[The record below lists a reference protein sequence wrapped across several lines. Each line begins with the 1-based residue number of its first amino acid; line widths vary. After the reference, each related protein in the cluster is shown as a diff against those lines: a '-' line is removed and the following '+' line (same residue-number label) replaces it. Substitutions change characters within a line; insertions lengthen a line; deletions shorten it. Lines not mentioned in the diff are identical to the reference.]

1 MTNNSDIVRDILFNA
16 YNEIAKRK
24 LISSQEKS
32 DLADMIENFVDYV
45 IEERPATKDEM
56 FDSDNLIYI
65 GYKIPVLAESERK
78 E

>member
-24 LISSQEKS
+24 LVTSQEKS

-45 IEERPATKDEM
+45 IEERPATKDET

-65 GYKIPVLAESERK
+65 GYKIPVLAESERSK
-78 E
+78 